1 MLFTRSVVVS
11 LMLLMSAPSL
21 AQANSIKDSP
31 PPKIH
36 GDAKPVTQ
44 TEARR
49 VLQKYGSIPGGVMLE
64 GTGKGVDWVK
74 GAAYDKTRNAFILDD
89 RIAYRSPVS
98 PEIAASLLRA
108 IILDDR
114 IGVSLGKRREIVY
127 GQLAADSEVATDMK
141 LLDSFLGE
149 IVLPP
154 QYWTIGYKY
163 ANGFKPVTT
172 PRANAPAVF
181 FQFDDFAFQVVDD
194 TLRLVNADFHVRLV
208 PVKSALARDGG
219 YLPDFEAIGN
229 DGRLARYL
237 INARHVADNF
247 AYYARED
254 IVRKTLVYGEVAA
267 LFRAFKAA
275 KINLRALEQQVGG
288 AVSYFRLTGLLKVIG
303 LEPQDLESHWRRYLR
318 KIQYQGHFANW
329 VSPPY
334 DLYLA
339 RN

>member
-1 MLFTRSVVVS
+1 MSLTRSVVVS
-11 LMLLMSAPSL
+11 LMLLMPAPFL

-31 PPKIH
+31 PPKIS

-44 TEARR
+44 SEARR
-49 VLQKYGSIPGGVMLE
+49 VLRKYGSIPGGVMLE

-74 GAAYDKTRNAFILDD
+74 GVSYDKARNVFVLDG
-89 RIAYRSPVS
+89 RIIYRSPVS

-108 IILDDR
+108 ITLDDR
-114 IGVSLGKRREIVY
+114 IGVSLAKRKEIVY
-127 GQLAADSEVATDMK
+127 GQLAADSDVAMDMK

-172 PRANAPAVF
+172 PRQNAPAVF
-181 FQFDDFAFQVVDD
+181 FQFDDFAFRVEGD
-194 TLRLVNADFHVRLV
+194 TLRLANADFHVRLV

-219 YLPDFEAIGN
+219 YLPDFDEIGN
-229 DGRLARYL
+229 DGRLERFL
-237 INARHVADNF
+237 VNARHVADNF
-247 AYYARED
+247 THYARED
-254 IVRKTLVYGEVAA
+254 IVRKTLIYGEVAA

-275 KINLRALEQQVGG
+275 NIDLRALEQQVGG
-288 AVSYFRLTGLLKVIG
+288 AVSYFHLTGLLKMIG
-303 LEPQDLESHWRRYLR
+303 LEPSDLESHWRRYLR

-329 VSPPY
+329 PSPPY
-334 DLYLA
+334 DLYLS

>member
-74 GAAYDKTRNAFILDD
+74 GAAY
-89 RIAYRSPVS
+89 
-98 PEIAASLLRA
+98 
-108 IILDDR
+108 DR